1 MIASL
6 SWVTL
11 SASHWSGPALWYMG
25 IILALTA
32 IVLGAQQT
40 IVLPSEVDR
49 DTALGVQQRLRVHG
63 KEDTPRKNMLFISQ
77 SPIMCFSLS
86 VACFLAGLSSVVV
99 SPLAQSPL
107 WGPEAKVTF

>member
-1 MIASL
+1 
-6 SWVTL
+6 
-11 SASHWSGPALWYMG
+11 MG